1 MQDEYLLNGARLK
14 LEQRKGYIHLS
25 LTGLLPGVDNVRALG
40 TLVERIMERT
50 AVRRVLFDAR
60 GLGHDLAPDACDEA
74 WAWLGARLYAQ
85 MAVVLPASSAELGLT
100 RFNMT
105 GLSSQLPL
113 RAFLAVMDAHRWLD
127 LRMSGERRLSQMGIP
142 AVKSVPPPPNQP
154 TGRTGDTDLPPSQQR
169 SDSQRVEK
177 KKSGSYHTGPLEVLL
192 PDANGTDGDAP
203 PGSIRGGG
211 ARSE

>member
-25 LTGLLPGVDNVRALG
+25 LTGLLPGVDSVRALG
-40 TLVERIMERT
+40 TLVERLMEKT

-85 MAVVLPASSAELGLT
+85 MAVVLPATSAELGLT

-127 LRMSGERRLSQMGIP
+127 LRLSGERRLSQMGIP
-142 AVKSVPPPPNQP
+142 AVKTVPPPPN
-154 TGRTGDTDLPPSQQR
+154 TAAATSGARTGETDPPPGQQ
-169 SDSQRVEK
+169 K
-177 KKSGSYHTGPLEVLL
+177 KRSGSYHTGALEVLL

>member
-1 MQDEYLLNGARLK
+1 MQDEYQLSGARLK

-25 LTGLLPGVDNVRALG
+25 LTGLVPALESVRALG
-40 TLVERIMERT
+40 TLVERIMEKT
-50 AVRRVLFDAR
+50 GVRRVLFDAR

-113 RAFLAVMDAHRWLD
+113 RAFLNVMDAHRWLD

-142 AVKSVPPPPNQP
+142 AVKTVPPPANPP
-154 TGRTGDTDLPPSQQR
+154 AGVRTGETDAPPSQR
-169 SDSQRVEK
+169 PEK
-177 KKSGSYHTGPLEVLL
+177 KKSGSYHTGQLEVLL

>member
-1 MQDEYLLNGARLK
+1 MQDEYLLSGARLK

-25 LTGLLPGVDNVRALG
+25 LNGTLPGVGGVRALG
-40 TLVERIMERT
+40 TLVERLMEKT
-50 AVRRVLFDAR
+50 GVRRVLFDAR
-60 GLGHDLAPDACDEA
+60 GLAHDLAPDACDEA
-74 WAWLGARLYAQ
+74 WAWLGARLYGQ

-113 RAFLAVMDAHRWLD
+113 RAFLNVMDGHRWLD

-142 AVKSVPPPPNQP
+142 AVKTIPPPA
-154 TGRTGDTDLPPSQQR
+154 RTGETDAPPAH
-169 SDSQRVEK
+169 RVDRGQGQGPPEK

>member
-1 MQDEYLLNGARLK
+1 MQDEYLLSGARLK

-25 LTGLLPGVDNVRALG
+25 LTGLLTGVDSVRALG
-40 TLVERIMERT
+40 TLVERIMEKT
-50 AVRRVLFDAR
+50 TVRRVLFDAR

-142 AVKSVPPPPNQP
+142 AVKTVPPPPNTAP
-154 TGRTGDTDLPPSQQR
+154 ATTGARTGETDPPPGQQ
-169 SDSQRVEK
+169 K
-177 KKSGSYHTGPLEVLL
+177 KRSGSYHTGSLEVLL
-192 PDANGTDGDAP
+192 PDANGTDDSP

>member
-1 MQDEYLLNGARLK
+1 MQEEYLLSGARLK
-14 LEQRKGYIHLS
+14 LEQRKEYIHLS
-25 LTGLLPGVDNVRALG
+25 LTGALPAVDSVRALG
-40 TLVERIMERT
+40 TLVERIMEKT
-50 AVRRVLFDAR
+50 GVRRVLFDAR
-60 GLGHDLAPDACDEA
+60 GLGQELATDACDEA
-74 WAWLGARLYAQ
+74 WAWLGARLYGQ

-127 LRMSGERRLSQMGIP
+127 LRLSGERRLSQMGIP
-142 AVKSVPPPPNQP
+142 AVKSVPPPPHVASNSGA
-154 TGRTGDTDLPPSQQR
+154 TRTGDTDAPPTQR
-169 SDSQRVEK
+169 PPEK
-177 KKSGSYHTGPLEVLL
+177 KRSGAYHTGPLEVLL
-192 PDANGTDGDAP
+192 PDANGTDGDGP

>member
-1 MQDEYLLNGARLK
+1 MQEEYLLSGARLK

-25 LTGLLPGVDNVRALG
+25 LTGLLPGVDSVRALG
-40 TLVERIMERT
+40 TLVERIMEKT
-50 AVRRVLFDAR
+50 GVRRVLFDAR
-60 GLGHDLAPDACDEA
+60 GLGHELAPDACDEA
-74 WAWLGARLYAQ
+74 WAWLGARLYGQ

-127 LRMSGERRLSQMGIP
+127 LRLSGERRLSQMGIP
-142 AVKSVPPPPNQP
+142 AVKTVPPPPNVASSAG
-154 TGRTGDTDLPPSQQR
+154 TVRTGETDAPPSQR
-169 SDSQRVEK
+169 PPEK
-177 KKSGSYHTGPLEVLL
+177 KRSGSYHTGPLEVLL